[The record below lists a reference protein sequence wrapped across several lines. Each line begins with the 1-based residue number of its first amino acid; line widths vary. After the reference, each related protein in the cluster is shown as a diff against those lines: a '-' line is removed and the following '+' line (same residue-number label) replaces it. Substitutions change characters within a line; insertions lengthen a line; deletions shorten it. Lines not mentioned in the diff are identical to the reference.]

1 MLSCGTCT
9 PDSQQNSINRSQSLT
24 SLEPFKVFKFRHA
37 SPGGTQL
44 RHARRRLRKAPAFT
58 LTTTL
63 TLALGIGATT
73 SIFTLVHAVL
83 LKSLPVSNPDQLY
96 RLGKRSYCCI
106 WGGYVRNEEFV
117 LVSYD
122 LYQYFRDHTQG
133 FEEMA
138 GFHFGFDGVYGITA

>member
-1 MLSCGTCT
+1 MLSCDTST

-73 SIFTLVHAVL
+73 SIFTLVL
-83 LKSLPVSNPDQLY
+83 FCSNPCRY
-96 RLGKRSYCCI
+96 RIRISSI
-106 WGGYVRNEEFV
+106 DWGNDPIAVSGADTSGTRNLCLF
-117 LVSYD
+117 L
-122 LYQYFRDHTQG
+122 T
-133 FEEMA
+133 
-138 GFHFGFDGVYGITA
+138 TCTN